1 MKLIDS
7 SIDHFY
13 TQSQEELRL
22 SVGLGPLEFERNKL
36 LIGRYLTPANRVA
49 DIGGG
54 PGHYAQWL
62 AGLGHDVTLID
73 PVKKHITQAK
83 RRSGKNA
90 FTCIQGEARHLPL
103 NDASQDLIIMH
114 GPLYHLQ
121 EEEDRIAALREAGRK
136 LKKDGVILGF
146 AITHSASVV
155 AALHSGLIY
164 QNEIFAMCAEELSS
178 GTHEPPPGFP
188 FMLPKGFYHRPS
200 ELIEEFKTAGFHMI
214 DLLPV
219 EGMAWLD
226 GNFFENWAKPL
237 KRNELLRLI
246 QMTEKDHELLC
257 FSPHIMMAA
266 SLSADFN
273 V

>member
-1 MKLIDS
+1 MKFIDS
-7 SIDHFY
+7 SIDQFY

-22 SVGLGPLEFERNKL
+22 STGLGPLEFERNKI
-36 LIGRYLTPANRVA
+36 LISRYLSPSAKIA

-83 RRSGKNA
+83 KRSAKN
-90 FTCIQGEARHLPL
+90 FFNCLQGEARHLPL
-103 NDASQDLIIMH
+103 DDASQDLIIMH

-121 EEEDRIAALREAGRK
+121 EEEDRIAALLEAGCK
-136 LKKDGVILGF
+136 LKENGIILGF

-164 QNEIFAMCAEELSS
+164 KNEIFEMCAEELSS
-178 GTHEPPPGFP
+178 GTHEPAPGFP

-200 ELIEEFKTAGFHMI
+200 ELIAEFSTAGFEMI

-219 EGMAWLD
+219 EGMVWLD
-226 GNFFENWAKPL
+226 GNFFESWGNPVKRSQLL
-237 KRNELLRLI
+237 KLI
-246 QMTEKDHELLC
+246 QITEKDRELLC
-257 FSPHIMMAA
+257 FSPHIMMA
-266 SLSADFN
+266 SRLNTGF
-273 V
+273 